1 MLINWWQYLNNI
13 FFKSK
18 IKTVFMFE
26 MFQLPFMVQAFTAA
40 VITGILLSYMGVHV
54 VGRGI
59 VFVDL
64 ALGQISSLGVAFA
77 AFIGTG
83 LTSIPLIFTL
93 VGALLMS
100 FINIKDKRL
109 KQEAII
115 GILYAFASALTVLL
129 ISKTAHGD
137 SDIQEVLFGNI
148 LSVSWGQIS
157 SIGIVFGAI
166 LLVQIIF
173 FRKFF
178 ALTESFENGVNH
190 LVGIFN
196 IWNFLFY
203 ISIGL
208 AIVFAVK
215 INGVIPVFSYLIIPA
230 VSAIMLTKNKAAVLI
245 IAIII
250 SVLGGFFGLNF
261 SFHYDFP
268 AGSSIVVVL
277 GGIFILAS
285 IYRIIKGITSK
296 KESSTAVL

>member
-1 MLINWWQYLNNI
+1 
-13 FFKSK
+13 
-18 IKTVFMFE
+18 MFE
-26 MFQLPFMVQAFTAA
+26 MFQLPFIVQAFTAA
-40 VITGILLSYMGVHV
+40 VITGILLSYLGVHV

-93 VGALLMS
+93 SGALLMS
-100 FINIKDKRL
+100 FINIRDKRL

-148 LSVSWGQIS
+148 LSVSWEQIKIIS
-157 SIGIVFGAI
+157 VVFGAI
-166 LLVQIIF
+166 LLVQLLF

-178 ALTESFENGVNH
+178 ELTESFENGVNH

-230 VSAIMLTKNKAAVLI
+230 VSAIMITKNKTMVLI
-245 IAIII
+245 ISLVI
-250 SVLGGFFGLNF
+250 SILGSFFGLNF

-277 GGIFILAS
+277 SSIFILAAIYKIFRS
-285 IYRIIKGITSK
+285 IGK
-296 KESSTAVL
+296 KNAHQNSIAEN

>member
-1 MLINWWQYLNNI
+1 
-13 FFKSK
+13 
-18 IKTVFMFE
+18 MFD

-40 VITGILLSYMGVHV
+40 IITGILLSYLGVHV

-64 ALGQISSLGVAFA
+64 ALGQISSLGVAFG
-77 AFIGTG
+77 AFMGTG

-100 FINIKDKRL
+100 FINIRDKRL

-115 GILYAFASALTVLL
+115 GILYAFTSSLTVLF
-129 ISKTAHGD
+129 ISKTPHGD
-137 SDIQEVLFGNI
+137 SDIQEVLFGSI
-148 LSVSWGQIS
+148 LSVSWEQITTLA
-157 SIGIVFGAI
+157 IVFGAI
-166 LLVQIIF
+166 AIMHLVF
-173 FRKFF
+173 FKKFF
-178 ALTESFENGVNH
+178 ALTESFENGENH

-230 VSAIMLTKNKAAVLI
+230 VSAILISKKKVTVII
-245 IAIII
+245 IAFII
-250 SVLGGFFGLNF
+250 SILAGFFGLDF

-268 AGSSIVVVL
+268 TGSSIVTVL
-277 GGIFILAS
+277 GIIFILAS
-285 IYRIIKGITSK
+285 IYNIVKGSLTK
-296 KESSTAVL
+296 RKTAT

>member
-1 MLINWWQYLNNI
+1 
-13 FFKSK
+13 
-18 IKTVFMFE
+18 MFE
-26 MFQLPFMVQAFTAA
+26 MFQLPFMVQAFAAA
-40 VITGILLSYMGVHV
+40 VITGVLLSYLGVHV

-100 FINIKDKRL
+100 FINIRDKRL

-115 GILYAFASALTVLL
+115 GILYAFASALTVLF

-148 LSVSWGQIS
+148 LSISWHQIYMV
-157 SIGIVFGAI
+157 GIVFGAI
-166 LLVQIIF
+166 ALVHLVF
-173 FRKFF
+173 ARKFF
-178 ALTESFENGVNH
+178 KLTESFENGENH

-203 ISIGL
+203 MSIGL
-208 AIVFAVK
+208 TIVFAVK

-230 VSAIMLTKNKAAVLI
+230 VSAIMMSKNKITVI
-245 IAIII
+245 ILAFII
-250 SVLGGFFGLNF
+250 SILGGFFGFNF

-268 AGSSIVVVL
+268 AGPSVVAVL
-277 GGIFILAS
+277 GGIFILSAV
-285 IYRIIKGITSK
+285 YRIIKNLVTRK
-296 KESSTAVL
+296 QAA

>member
-1 MLINWWQYLNNI
+1 
-13 FFKSK
+13 
-18 IKTVFMFE
+18 MFQ
-26 MFQLPFMVQAFTAA
+26 MFQLDFMVQAFYAA
-40 VITGILLSYMGVHV
+40 VITGVLLSYLGVHV

-93 VGALLMS
+93 AGAILMS
-100 FINIKDKRL
+100 FISITDKRL

-129 ISKTAHGD
+129 ISKTPHGD

-148 LSVSWGQIS
+148 LSTIPEQIKLIGIIFGAIAAVQLIFFKKFFS
-157 SIGIVFGAI
+157 LTKAFENGESKSIGI
-166 LLVQIIF
+166 
-173 FRKFF
+173 
-178 ALTESFENGVNH
+178 
-190 LVGIFN
+190 FN
-196 IWNFLFY
+196 FWNFLFY

-215 INGVIPVFSYLIIPA
+215 INGVIPVFSFLIIPA
-230 VSAIMLTKNKAAVLI
+230 VSGIMLSKNNTVVFI
-245 IAIII
+245 IAVII
-250 SVLGGFFGLNF
+250 SILASFLGLNF

-268 AGSSIVVVL
+268 AGSSIVAVL

-285 IYRIIKGITSK
+285 GGKLIKGLFIK
-296 KESSTAVL
+296 KLV

>member
-1 MLINWWQYLNNI
+1 
-13 FFKSK
+13 
-18 IKTVFMFE
+18 MFD
-26 MFQLPFMVQAFTAA
+26 MFQLPFMVQAFAA
-40 VITGILLSYMGVHV
+40 AIITGILLSYLGVHV

-83 LTSIPLIFTL
+83 VTSIPLIFTL
-93 VGALLMS
+93 AGALLMS
-100 FINIKDKRL
+100 FINIRDKRL

-137 SDIQEVLFGNI
+137 SHIQEVLFGNI
-148 LSVSWGQIS
+148 LSVSWEQIKLV
-157 SIGIVFGAI
+157 GIVFGII
-166 LLVQIIF
+166 LLVQLVF

-178 ALTESFENGVNH
+178 SLSESLEIGVNH

-230 VSAIMLTKNKAAVLI
+230 VSAIMITKSKTAVLI

-250 SVLGGFFGLNF
+250 SILGGFFGLNF

-277 GGIFILAS
+277 GGIFILAAL
-285 IYRIIKGITSK
+285 YRIIRGAAGNK
-296 KESSTAVL
+296 KEVENTIATID

>member
-1 MLINWWQYLNNI
+1 
-13 FFKSK
+13 
-18 IKTVFMFE
+18 MFE
-26 MFQLPFMVQAFTAA
+26 MFQLPFMVQAFAAA
-40 VITGILLSYMGVHV
+40 VITGLLLSYLGVHV

-77 AFIGTG
+77 VFIGTG

-93 VGALLMS
+93 SGALLMS
-100 FINIKDKRL
+100 FINIRDRRL

-115 GILYAFASALTVLL
+115 GILYAFTSALTVLL
-129 ISKTAHGD
+129 ISKTPHGD

-148 LSVSWGQIS
+148 LSVSWEQITLT
-157 SIGIVFGAI
+157 GVVFGAI
-166 LLVQIIF
+166 ALMHLIF

-178 ALTESFENGVNH
+178 TLTESFESGDIH
-190 LVGIFN
+190 RVGIFN

-230 VSAIMLTKNKAAVLI
+230 VSAIMIAKRNITVII
-245 IAIII
+245 IALVI
-250 SVLGGFFGLNF
+250 SIVGSFSGLTF

-268 AGSSIVVVL
+268 AGSSIVAML
-277 GGIFILAS
+277 GGIFMLAS
-285 IYRIIKGITSK
+285 IYKILKGVGAK
-296 KESSTAVL
+296 KQA

>member
-1 MLINWWQYLNNI
+1 
-13 FFKSK
+13 
-18 IKTVFMFE
+18 MFD

-40 VITGILLSYMGVHV
+40 AITGILLSYLGVHV

-64 ALGQISSLGVAFA
+64 ALGQISSLGVAFG

-100 FINIKDKRL
+100 FINIRDKRL

-115 GILYAFASALTVLL
+115 GIIYAFASALTVLL
-129 ISKTAHGD
+129 ISKTPHGD
-137 SDIQEVLFGNI
+137 SDIQEVLFGSI
-148 LSVSWGQIS
+148 LSIGWQQIAV
-157 SIGIVFGAI
+157 IGIVFGSIA
-166 LLVQIIF
+166 LVHLVF

-178 ALTESFENGVNH
+178 ALTESFENGENH
-190 LVGIFN
+190 LIGIFN

-203 ISIGL
+203 MSIGL

-215 INGVIPVFSYLIIPA
+215 VNGVIPVFSFLIIPA
-230 VSAIMLTKNKAAVLI
+230 VSAILISKNKI
-245 IAIII
+245 IVIVVACII
-250 SVLGGFFGLNF
+250 SLLASFFGLNF

-268 AGSSIVVVL
+268 AGSSIVAVL
-277 GGIFILAS
+277 GVVFVLAS
-285 IYRIIKGITSK
+285 LYNILKSVSSK
-296 KESSTAVL
+296 KKIIL

>member
-1 MLINWWQYLNNI
+1 
-13 FFKSK
+13 
-18 IKTVFMFE
+18 MFE
-26 MFQLPFMVQAFTAA
+26 MFQLPFMVQAFAAA

-93 VGALLMS
+93 SGALLMS
-100 FINIKDKRL
+100 FINIRDKRL

-115 GILYAFASALTVLL
+115 GILYAFTSALTVLL

-148 LSVSWGQIS
+148 LSVSWQQIT
-157 SIGIVFGAI
+157 SIGIVFALI
-166 LLVQIIF
+166 FLVQLIF

-178 ALTESFENGVNH
+178 GLTESFENGENH

-196 IWNFLFY
+196 VWNFLFY

-215 INGVIPVFSYLIIPA
+215 VNGVIPVFSYLIIPA
-230 VSAIMLTKNKAAVLI
+230 VSAIMLTKNKTSVLI

-250 SVLGGFFGLNF
+250 SILAGFFGLNF

-277 GGIFILAS
+277 GGFFIIASVYKIFSGILKRKS
-285 IYRIIKGITSK
+285 
-296 KESSTAVL
+296 V

>member
-1 MLINWWQYLNNI
+1 
-13 FFKSK
+13 
-18 IKTVFMFE
+18 MFD

-40 VITGILLSYMGVHV
+40 LITGILLSYLGVHV

-83 LTSIPLIFTL
+83 MTSIPLIFTL

-100 FINIKDKRL
+100 FINIRDKRL

-129 ISKTAHGD
+129 ISKTPHGD

-148 LSVSWGQIS
+148 LSVSEAKNS
-157 SIGIVFGAI
+157 TLGIVFGAI
-166 LLVQIIF
+166 GVVQLVF

-178 ALTESFENGVNH
+178 SLTKSFENGENH
-190 LVGIFN
+190 LIGIFN

-215 INGVIPVFSYLIIPA
+215 INGVIPVFAYLIIPA
-230 VSAIMLTKNKAAVLI
+230 VSAIMLTKSNTAVFV
-245 IAIII
+245 I
-250 SVLGGFFGLNF
+250 SFVISILAGFLGLSF

-268 AGSSIVVVL
+268 AGSSIVAVL

-285 IYRIIKGITSK
+285 VFKIVHGIVSRRP
-296 KESSTAVL
+296 S

>member
-1 MLINWWQYLNNI
+1 
-13 FFKSK
+13 
-18 IKTVFMFE
+18 MFE

-83 LTSIPLIFTL
+83 MTSIPLIFTL

-100 FINIKDKRL
+100 FINIRDKRL

-129 ISKTAHGD
+129 ISKTPHGD

-148 LSVSWGQIS
+148 LSVSWEKITT
-157 SIGIVFGAI
+157 IGIVFGAI
-166 LLVQIIF
+166 ALVQLIF

-178 ALTESFENGVNH
+178 GLTKSFENGESH
-190 LVGIFN
+190 LIGIFN

-208 AIVFAVK
+208 AIVYAVK
-215 INGVIPVFSYLIIPA
+215 INGVIPVFSFLIIPA
-230 VSAIMLTKNKAAVLI
+230 VSAIMLSKNNTVVF
-245 IAIII
+245 II
-250 SVLGGFFGLNF
+250 SFVISILGSFFGLNF

-268 AGSSIVVVL
+268 AGSSIVAVL
-277 GGIFILAS
+277 GGIFILTSLYA
-285 IYRIIKGITSK
+285 IIRNLAIK
-296 KESSTAVL
+296 KQL

>member
-1 MLINWWQYLNNI
+1 
-13 FFKSK
+13 
-18 IKTVFMFE
+18 MFD
-26 MFQLPFMVQAFTAA
+26 MFQLDFMVQAFIATL
-40 VITGILLSYMGVHV
+40 ITGALLSYLGVHV

-93 VGALLMS
+93 AGALLMS
-100 FINIKDKRL
+100 FINIRDKRL

-129 ISKTAHGD
+129 ISKTPHGD
-137 SDIQEVLFGNI
+137 SDVQEVLFGNI
-148 LSVSWGQIS
+148 LAVSTGQILS
-157 SIGIVFGAI
+157 MGIVFGAI
-166 LLVQIIF
+166 ALMHLVF

-178 ALTESFENGVNH
+178 ALTESFESGINH

-230 VSAIMLTKNKAAVLI
+230 VSAIMLSKNNITVLI
-245 IAIII
+245 LSFII
-250 SVLGGFFGLNF
+250 SLLASFFGLNF

-268 AGSSIVVVL
+268 AGSSIVAIL
-277 GGIFILAS
+277 GGIFIIAGVYNLIS
-285 IYRIIKGITSK
+285 RIGQTK
-296 KESSTAVL
+296 AH

>member
-1 MLINWWQYLNNI
+1 
-13 FFKSK
+13 
-18 IKTVFMFE
+18 MFQ
-26 MFQLPFMVQAFTAA
+26 MFQLPFMVQAFAAA
-40 VITGILLSYMGVHV
+40 VITGVLLSYLGVHV

-77 AFIGTG
+77 AYIGKG

-93 VGALLMS
+93 AGALLMS
-100 FINIKDKRL
+100 FISIRDKRL

-129 ISKTAHGD
+129 ISKTPHGD
-137 SDIQEVLFGNI
+137 SDIQEVLFGSI
-148 LSVSWGQIS
+148 LSVSWQQIS
-157 SIGIVFGAI
+157 LLGIVFGAI
-166 LLVQIIF
+166 AILHLVF
-173 FRKFF
+173 FKKFF
-178 ALTESFENGVNH
+178 SLTESFESGDNH

-230 VSAIMLTKNKAAVLI
+230 VSAILLTKNKFGVLI
-245 IAIII
+245 IAFII
-250 SVLGGFFGLNF
+250 SVIAGFVGLNF

-268 AGSSIVVVL
+268 AGSSIVAIL
-277 GGIFILAS
+277 GGIFILA
-285 IYRIIKGITSK
+285 
-296 KESSTAVL
+296 AVYNIVSHIGNRTPKTH

>member
-1 MLINWWQYLNNI
+1 
-13 FFKSK
+13 
-18 IKTVFMFE
+18 
-26 MFQLPFMVQAFTAA
+26 MFQLPFMTQAFEAA
-40 VITGILLSYMGVHV
+40 VITGILLSYLGVHV

-83 LTSIPLIFTL
+83 MTSIPLIFTL

-100 FINIKDKRL
+100 FINIRDKRL

-129 ISKTAHGD
+129 ISKTPHGD

-148 LSVSWGQIS
+148 LSVSTGKILAL
-157 SIGIVFGAI
+157 GIVFGAI
-166 LLVQIIF
+166 ALVQLVF
-173 FRKFF
+173 FKKFNT
-178 ALTESFENGVNH
+178 LTKSFESGENH

-196 IWNFLFY
+196 FWNFLFY

-230 VSAIMLTKNKAAVLI
+230 VSAIMLSKNERTVFILSI
-245 IAIII
+245 LI
-250 SVLGGFFGLNF
+250 SVLASFLGLNF

-268 AGSSIVVVL
+268 AGSSVVAVL
-277 GGIFILAS
+277 GGLFILAS
-285 IYRIIKGITSK
+285 VYRIAGGLFRKRQL
-296 KESSTAVL
+296 AD

>member
-1 MLINWWQYLNNI
+1 
-13 FFKSK
+13 
-18 IKTVFMFE
+18 MFD
-26 MFQLPFMVQAFTAA
+26 MFQLPFMVQAFAAA
-40 VITGILLSYMGVHV
+40 VITGVLLSYLGVHV

-64 ALGQISSLGVAFA
+64 ALGQISSMGVAFA
-77 AFIGTG
+77 AFIGIG

-100 FINIKDKRL
+100 FINIRDKRL

-115 GILYAFASALTVLL
+115 GILYAFTSSLTVLL
-129 ISKTAHGD
+129 ISKTPHGD

-148 LSVSWGQIS
+148 LSVGWEQI
-157 SIGIVFGAI
+157 ITLGIVFGAI
-166 LLVQIIF
+166 ALMHLVF
-173 FRKFF
+173 FKKFF
-178 ALTESFENGVNH
+178 TLTESFESGDNH

-230 VSAIMLTKNKAAVLI
+230 VSAILISKKKITVII
-245 IAIII
+245 IACII
-250 SVLGGFFGLNF
+250 SLLAGFFGLNF

-268 AGSSIVVVL
+268 AGSSIVTVL
-277 GGIFILAS
+277 GIIFILAAAYS
-285 IYRIIKGITSK
+285 ILKR
-296 KESSTAVL
+296 AVTK

>member
-1 MLINWWQYLNNI
+1 
-13 FFKSK
+13 
-18 IKTVFMFE
+18 MFD

-40 VITGILLSYMGVHV
+40 AITGILLSYLGVHV

-64 ALGQISSLGVAFA
+64 ALGQISSLGVAFG

-100 FINIKDKRL
+100 FINIRDKRL

-115 GILYAFASALTVLL
+115 GIIYAFASALTVLL
-129 ISKTAHGD
+129 ISKTPHGD
-137 SDIQEVLFGNI
+137 SDIQEVLFGSI
-148 LSVSWGQIS
+148 LSIGWQQIAV
-157 SIGIVFGAI
+157 IGIVFGSIA
-166 LLVQIIF
+166 LVHLVF

-178 ALTESFENGVNH
+178 ALTESFENGENH
-190 LVGIFN
+190 LIGIFN

-203 ISIGL
+203 MSIGL

-215 INGVIPVFSYLIIPA
+215 VNGVIPVFSFLIIPA
-230 VSAIMLTKNKAAVLI
+230 VSAILISKNKI
-245 IAIII
+245 IVIVVACII
-250 SVLGGFFGLNF
+250 SLLASFFGLSF

-268 AGSSIVVVL
+268 AGSSIVAVL
-277 GGIFILAS
+277 GVIFVLAS
-285 IYRIIKGITSK
+285 LYNILKSVSSK
-296 KESSTAVL
+296 KKIIL

>member
-1 MLINWWQYLNNI
+1 
-13 FFKSK
+13 
-18 IKTVFMFE
+18 MFD
-26 MFQLPFMVQAFTAA
+26 MFQLPFMVQAFAA
-40 VITGILLSYMGVHV
+40 AGIPGVLLSYLGVHV

-83 LTSIPLIFTL
+83 LNSIPLIFTL

-100 FINIKDKRL
+100 FINIRDKRL
-109 KQEAII
+109 KQEAVI
-115 GILYAFASALTVLL
+115 GILYAFASALTVLF

-148 LSVSWGQIS
+148 LSISWHQIY
-157 SIGIVFGAI
+157 IAGIVFGAI
-166 LLVQIIF
+166 GLVQLIF
-173 FRKFF
+173 ARKFF
-178 ALTESFENGVNH
+178 ALTESFENGQNH

-196 IWNFLFY
+196 FWNFLFY

-230 VSAIMLTKNKAAVLI
+230 VSAIMITKNKITVI
-245 IAIII
+245 ILAILLSI
-250 SVLGGFFGLNF
+250 LAGFLGLNL
-261 SFHYDFP
+261 SFKYDFP
-268 AGSSIVVVL
+268 AGPSVVAAL
-277 GGIFILAS
+277 GGVFILSA
-285 IYRIIKGITSK
+285 IFKLLANLFRK
-296 KESSTAVL
+296 KQAA

>member
-1 MLINWWQYLNNI
+1 
-13 FFKSK
+13 
-18 IKTVFMFE
+18 MFD
-26 MFQLPFMVQAFTAA
+26 MFQLPFMVQAFTVA
-40 VITGILLSYMGVHV
+40 VITGILLSYLGVHV

-100 FINIKDKRL
+100 FINIRDKRL

-129 ISKTAHGD
+129 ISKTPHGD

-148 LSVSWGQIS
+148 LSISWQQIS
-157 SIGIVFGAI
+157 LIGIVFGAI
-166 LLVQIIF
+166 ALMHLIF

-178 ALTESFENGVNH
+178 ALTESFENGENH

-203 ISIGL
+203 MSIGL

-215 INGVIPVFSYLIIPA
+215 VNGVIPVFSFLIIPA
-230 VSAIMLTKNKAAVLI
+230 VSAILISKNKIVVII
-245 IAIII
+245 IAFII
-250 SVLGGFFGLNF
+250 SILASFFGLSF

-268 AGSSIVVVL
+268 AGSSIVAILGIVFVL
-277 GGIFILAS
+277 AAFYNILKS
-285 IYRIIKGITSK
+285 QLIRKR
-296 KESSTAVL
+296 

>member
-1 MLINWWQYLNNI
+1 
-13 FFKSK
+13 
-18 IKTVFMFE
+18 MFE
-26 MFQLPFMVQAFTAA
+26 MFQLPFMLQAFTAA
-40 VITGILLSYMGVHV
+40 AITGILLSYLGVHV

-83 LTSIPLIFTL
+83 MTSIPLIFTL
-93 VGALLMS
+93 AGALLMS
-100 FINIKDKRL
+100 FINIRDKRL

-129 ISKTAHGD
+129 ISKTPHGD

-148 LSVSWGQIS
+148 LSVSWDKITT
-157 SIGIVFGAI
+157 IGIVFGAI
-166 LLVQIIF
+166 ALVQLVF

-178 ALTESFENGVNH
+178 SLTRSFENGENH

-196 IWNFLFY
+196 FWNFLFY

-208 AIVFAVK
+208 AIVYAVK
-215 INGVIPVFSYLIIPA
+215 INGVIPVFSYLIVPA
-230 VSAIMLTKNKAAVLI
+230 VSAIMVSKKNIAIFIIAAV
-245 IAIII
+245 I
-250 SVLGGFFGLNF
+250 SVLGSFFGLNF

-268 AGSSIVVVL
+268 AGSSIVAVL
-277 GGIFILAS
+277 GGFFILAS
-285 IYRIIKGITSK
+285 LFKIVQSLAAK
-296 KESSTAVL
+296 KST

>member
-1 MLINWWQYLNNI
+1 
-13 FFKSK
+13 
-18 IKTVFMFE
+18 MFD

-40 VITGILLSYMGVHV
+40 VITGILLSYLGVHV

-93 VGALLMS
+93 SGALLMS

-115 GILYAFASALTVLL
+115 GILYAFTSALTVLF

-148 LSVSWGQIS
+148 LSVNWEQIKTV
-157 SIGIVFGAI
+157 GIVFGII
-166 LLVQIIF
+166 LLVQMVF
-173 FRKFF
+173 FKKFF
-178 ALTESFENGVNH
+178 SLTESFENGVNH

-285 IYRIIKGITSK
+285 VYRIISGITNK
-296 KESSTAVL
+296 KQIENIH